1 LEIRDLLTRG
11 VTLIVDPHGLN
22 MSLDDF
28 LANYGGYLEGLVAV
42 AKDTTGR
49 VFYPSKVAPADEEYP
64 TFFSDLVDTIKT
76 VGISLGAYVNVFADA
91 FFAADPDYQTLTAAG
106 EPLSNLVCPNKPGFL
121 NHMITVIKEVARYP
135 IQSVFLGQLGYANPS
150 FCYCKECRSEF
161 TEFADLRHEIQV
173 VDPSADPTLY
183 NTWIGWR
190 AEKMANVLRQLVK
203 AAKESRPDLRVI
215 PTYPI
220 DPEAGYAAG
229 TQTYLGLEVEATAQA
244 DQSLALE
251 VFPWT
256 PILPDPGTRDFKAY
270 VDSLSFVHKLR
281 KAGVELAM
289 TYWSIADETEYGQ
302 AKALADAVGIQ
313 RMYTMLNYPTGYE
326 GLREARLGLGR

>member
-1 LEIRDLLTRG
+1 
-11 VTLIVDPHGLN
+11 VDPHGLN

-91 FFAADPDYQTLTAAG
+91 FFAADSDYQTLTAAG
-106 EPLSNLVCPNKPGFL
+106 EPLSNFVCPNKPQFL

-135 IQSVFLGQLGYANPS
+135 IQSIFLGQLGYANPS
-150 FCYCKECRSEF
+150 FCYCKDCRSEF

-183 NTWIGWR
+183 DTWIGWR
-190 AEKMANVLRQLVK
+190 TEKMASVLRQLVK
-203 AAKESRPDLRVI
+203 AAKEGRPDLRVI

-220 DPEAGYAAG
+220 DPEAGYTAG

-289 TYWSIADETEYGQ
+289 THWSIADETEYSQ